1 MKDPK
6 ELRVHQMREAVE
18 VEVEEHQREVVGHV
32 EEVLEE
38 QQMEGKQSLL
48 KVAEVELQRVVPEE
62 RSLPFEV

>member
-1 MKDPK
+1 MPFS
-6 ELRVHQMREAVE
+6 
-18 VEVEEHQREVVGHV
+18 VVGHV